1 MSKLFSSLKK
11 QFPFVDIT
19 NNHVII
25 GDSSNLYSI
34 LNGVFYTQTDNSYYK
49 SSSESTYLHD
59 LKVDII
65 PLIFNEEYVYFV
77 LPYMNLHKFIKNVNK
92 KIKKRCTNCNNV
104 TKSEDRYFVC
114 VKQGIAF
121 VVTNDIHII
130 SEVLFDYDDGDGK
143 YDKVS
148 KCHQT
153 SLNNDDI
160 LENSVYFGKNLVKLS
175 LPNDDIIVLNSF
187 INEDKE
193 IERVVFNH
201 LYISNDK
208 MIAKFEENVIFR
220 TVKFIKND
228 RWIVYSSVED
238 ENNNNILDGKFTVFY
253 DKFERKGAN
262 E

>member
-49 SSSESTYLHD
+49 SSSESTYLSD

-65 PLIFNEEYVYFV
+65 PLIFNKEYVYFV
-77 LPYMNLHKFIKNVNK
+77 LPYMSLHKFIKNVTK
-92 KIKKRCTNCNNV
+92 KIKKRCTNV
-104 TKSEDRYFVC
+104 TKSEYRYFVC

-208 MIAKFEENVIFR
+208 MIAKFA
-220 TVKFIKND
+220 KND

-238 ENNNNILDGKFTVFY
+238 ENNILGGKFTVFY

>member
-49 SSSESTYLHD
+49 SSSESTYLPD

-65 PLIFNEEYVYFV
+65 PLIFNKEYVYFV

-130 SEVLFDYDDGDGK
+130 SEVPSHDTDGDGK

-160 LENSVYFGKNLVKLS
+160 LENSVYFGKNIVKLS
-175 LPNDDIIVLNSF
+175 LSNDDIIVLNSF

-238 ENNNNILDGKFTVFY
+238 ENNILGGKFTVFY
-253 DKFERKGAN
+253 EKLERKGAN

>member
-11 QFPFVDIT
+11 QFAFVDVT

-49 SSSESTYLHD
+49 SSSESTYLPD

-160 LENSVYFGKNLVKLS
+160 LENSVYFGKNIVKLS

-238 ENNNNILDGKFTVFY
+238 ENNILGGKFTVFY
-253 DKFERKGAN
+253 EKFERKGAN